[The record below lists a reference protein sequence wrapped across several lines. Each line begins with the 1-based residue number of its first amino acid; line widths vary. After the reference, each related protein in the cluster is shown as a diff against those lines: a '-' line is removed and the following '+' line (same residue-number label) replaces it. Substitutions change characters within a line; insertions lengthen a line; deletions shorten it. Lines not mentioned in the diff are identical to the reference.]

1 MSRFNLDSGKYQ
13 KANFGERM
21 NKHMKLRSKNRL
33 IGNSLM
39 GIAAFALASCATLN
53 KPGSDVSFEN
63 LRAFEIA
70 FVDQYAVPGKPFD
83 AAAFDAKVA
92 EGNAK
97 FQDAMTNEK
106 FKARRPVLKDL
117 ADQFK
122 AEAAHLRKKAS
133 SGKVTK
139 ALAAEMKRDINDN
152 YDHAIA
158 KKTE

>member
-1 MSRFNLDSGKYQ
+1 
-13 KANFGERM
+13 M
-21 NKHMKLRSKNRL
+21 NSKDTFVRNTFL
-33 IGNSLM
+33 C
-39 GIAAFALASCATLN
+39 AVAFALASCATLTR
-53 KPGSDVSFEN
+53 PESDVSFEN
-63 LRAFEIA
+63 LRAFEIS
-70 FVDQYAVPGKPFD
+70 FVNQYAVPGKRFD
-83 AAAFDAKVA
+83 AAAFDATVA

-97 FQDAMTNEK
+97 FQDAIKNEK

-133 SGKVTK
+133 TGEITK

-152 YDHAIA
+152 FNHAIA

>member
-1 MSRFNLDSGKYQ
+1 MNPNAAK
-13 KANFGERM
+13 NFIVR
-21 NKHMKLRSKNRL
+21 NTFLC
-33 IGNSLM
+33 
-39 GIAAFALASCATLN
+39 AVAFALASCATLT
-53 KPGSDVSFEN
+53 KPESDVSFEN
-63 LRAFEIA
+63 LRAFEIS
-70 FVDQYAVPGKPFD
+70 FVDQYAVPGKRFD
-83 AAAFDAKVA
+83 ASAFDAKVA

-97 FQDAMTNEK
+97 FQDAMANEK

-133 SGKVTK
+133 TGKITK

>member
-1 MSRFNLDSGKYQ
+1 MNPNAAK
-13 KANFGERM
+13 NFIVR
-21 NKHMKLRSKNRL
+21 NAF
-33 IGNSLM
+33 ICAAA
-39 GIAAFALASCATLN
+39 IAITSCATLT
-53 KPGSDVSFEN
+53 KPESDVSFEN
-63 LRAFEIA
+63 LRAFEIS
-70 FVDQYAVPGKPFD
+70 FVDQYAVPGKRFD
-83 AAAFDAKVA
+83 AVAFDAKVA

-133 SGKVTK
+133 TGKITK

>member
-1 MSRFNLDSGKYQ
+1 MNPNAAK
-13 KANFGERM
+13 NFIVR
-21 NKHMKLRSKNRL
+21 NTFLC
-33 IGNSLM
+33 
-39 GIAAFALASCATLN
+39 AVAFALASCATLT
-53 KPGSDVSFEN
+53 KPESDVSFAN
-63 LRAFEIA
+63 LRAFEIS
-70 FVDQYAVPGKPFD
+70 FVDQYAVPGKRFD

-133 SGKVTK
+133 TGKITK